1 MTTTDEQYMRKALQ
15 LAEQA
20 LEEGEVPV
28 GAIVVSGNR
37 IIGKGYNQV
46 EKLNDATA
54 HAEMLAVTAAFSCLG
69 AKYIPDCTCYVTL
82 EPCVM
87 CGGAMNWAQVQ
98 RLVYGAADEHRGYNR
113 FQGIL
118 HPKTSVTP
126 GILAHESLALLKEF
140 FQRIRKN

>member
-1 MTTTDEQYMRKALQ
+1 MNTTDEQYMRKALQ

-28 GAIVVSGNR
+28 GAIVVSGTR
-37 IIGKGYNQV
+37 TIGKGYNQV

-54 HAEMLAVTAAFSCLG
+54 HAEMIAVTAAFSYLG
-69 AKYIPDCTCYVTL
+69 AKYLPDCTLYVTL

-98 RLVYGAADEHRGYNR
+98 RLVYGASDEQRGYNR

-126 GILAHESLALLKEF
+126 GVLESESQALLQEF
-140 FQRIRKN
+140 FQRIRKK